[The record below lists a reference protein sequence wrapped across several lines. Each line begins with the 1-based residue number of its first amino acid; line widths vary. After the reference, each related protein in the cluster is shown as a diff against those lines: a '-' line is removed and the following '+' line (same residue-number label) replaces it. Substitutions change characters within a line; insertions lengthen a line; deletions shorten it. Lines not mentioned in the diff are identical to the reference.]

1 MYKKVAFYYHIPV
14 WNNNGHLY
22 LPSLLGVFI
31 DELASNLDQLIL
43 IMHED
48 KEQGQADYL
57 IKSANLQFISLGIKT
72 PAWHRMIF
80 FRSILKKKLN
90 EIKFVDFL
98 IVRSPSPLSP
108 FFGKYFPVTK
118 LIFMVVGDYL
128 EGKNHMSIY
137 NLRTFAISILLVINN
152 YLFTKQLKHSFVLVN
167 SNELFEK
174 YKSISKGI
182 QIIRTTTVS
191 SSDFYSRITTCD
203 NNKINLLYTGRLDP
217 AKGLFELVNSVG
229 ILNSKFQFNFHL
241 DIVGWEEDKNEPI
254 KKRLIIAAQ
263 RINQLNNIT
272 FHKKKSIG
280 VELNSMYRNAD
291 IFVLPS
297 YHEGFPRTI
306 WEALAN
312 SCPVV
317 VSSVGSIPYVLEN
330 GINALFIKPK
340 SELEIV
346 NAVMELINNQ
356 NLRMKV
362 IKNGYELSKSNKL
375 EITTKLLIDKIYNSR
390 L

>member
-1 MYKKVAFYYHIPV
+1 
-14 WNNNGHLY
+14 
-22 LPSLLGVFI
+22 
-31 DELASNLDQLIL
+31 
-43 IMHED
+43 
-48 KEQGQADYL
+48 
-57 IKSANLQFISLGIKT
+57 
-72 PAWHRMIF
+72 
-80 FRSILKKKLN
+80 
-90 EIKFVDFL
+90 
-98 IVRSPSPLSP
+98 
-108 FFGKYFPVTK
+108 
-118 LIFMVVGDYL
+118 
-128 EGKNHMSIY
+128 
-137 NLRTFAISILLVINN
+137 
-152 YLFTKQLKHSFVLVN
+152 
-167 SNELFEK
+167 
-174 YKSISKGI
+174 
-182 QIIRTTTVS
+182 
-191 SSDFYSRITTCD
+191 
-203 NNKINLLYTGRLDP
+203 
-217 AKGLFELVNSVG
+217 
-229 ILNSKFQFNFHL
+229 L